1 MTDGSGA
8 SSTATVTITVTGE
21 NEAPVANNITANA
34 QENGPAIQVAASY
47 TDVDVGDSHSFSIDK
62 TGTKGK
68 VIDNGN
74 GTFSYD
80 PNGAFTS
87 LKAGATATDTFH
99 YTVTDGSGASSTAK
113 VTVTITGQNE
123 APVVTSPAQAA
134 TITADNKGHQNGSE
148 STSGSITFTDVD
160 AGDVHTASFTAQ
172 GSGYVG
178 ELTLDTSKHDTG
190 GGGAIGW
197 KFTVPDSA
205 LQHLAAGQTLV
216 QKYTVTIDDGNGG
229 KATQIVTITLAGEK
243 QDQPPPFAF
252 PCDVKFDPPPKYP
265 EFNLH
270 GFDGLPLGHYDSLP
284 YMTFVAFSGWLAHD
298 GSNVNTK
305 SIDSIQDDDGAYCP
319 LPQPFTP
326 FILPHNSSH
335 FTPEDMQRQLHS
347 WILPVSAN

>member
-8 SSTATVTITVTGE
+8 PSTATVTITITGQ
-21 NEAPVANNITANA
+21 NEAPAANNIAA
-34 QENGPAIQVAASY
+34 SVKENGPAIPVTASF
-47 TDVDVGDSHSFSIDK
+47 TDPDLGDTHSFSLDT

-68 VIDNGN
+68 VTDTGN

-87 LKAGATATDTFH
+87 LKAGATATDTFF
-99 YTVTDGSGASSTAK
+99 YTVTDGSGASSKAK

-123 APVVTSPAQAA
+123 APVITSPTQAA
-134 TITADNKGHQNGSE
+134 TLTADTKGHQTGSE
-148 STSGSITFTDVD
+148 SASGSITFTDVD

-229 KATQIVTITLAGEK
+229 KATQIITITLAGESRSR
-243 QDQPPPFAF
+243 FRS
-252 PCDVKFDPPPKYP
+252 
-265 EFNLH
+265 
-270 GFDGLPLGHYDSLP
+270 LPLRCQIRPAAEISRVQSP
-284 YMTFVAFSGWLAHD
+284 WF
-298 GSNVNTK
+298 
-305 SIDSIQDDDGAYCP
+305 
-319 LPQPFTP
+319 
-326 FILPHNSSH
+326 
-335 FTPEDMQRQLHS
+335 R
-347 WILPVSAN
+347 WIARWGITTACRI